1 MSAAKVNM
9 PYPSRLQNGIV
20 ARYIAPRNSKHRVS
34 IAQPFRLPHFSIQL
48 SLLILLKIQNIMD
61 PFSVI
66 ASAIGI
72 AGVGG
77 QAVQAVQSARDV
89 CGNYRH
95 AAEQMQH
102 AKAKSDMLESFRQN
116 SSMKSN
122 PKLAVAQSSFEA
134 ISSSFPEN
142 LHPSSK
148 RRRLL
153 WAAKDKE
160 RTTKLLAQLTEIET
174 SAILSLHLDQ
184 SYV

>member
-1 MSAAKVNM
+1 M

-20 ARYIAPRNSKHRVS
+20 ARYKALRNSKHHVG

-48 SLLILLKIQNIMD
+48 SLLILLKIQGIMD

-72 AGVGG
+72 TGVGG

-122 PKLAVAQSSFEA
+122 PKLAAAQSSFEA
-134 ISSSFPEN
+134 IGSSFPDN

-160 RTTKLLAQLTEIET
+160 RTTKLLAQLTEIEI